1 MKAGIYQG
9 KWDIEKIITHEYS
22 LDQLAEAIEMA
33 GTRNLCIVYVDDE
46 NHTVC
51 QEILLTIP
59 RMKNILKLVSLKLN
73 SV

>member
-1 MKAGIYQG
+1 
-9 KWDIEKIITHEYS
+9 
-22 LDQLAEAIEMA
+22 MA
-33 GTRNLCIVYVDDE
+33 GTRNLCIVDVDDE